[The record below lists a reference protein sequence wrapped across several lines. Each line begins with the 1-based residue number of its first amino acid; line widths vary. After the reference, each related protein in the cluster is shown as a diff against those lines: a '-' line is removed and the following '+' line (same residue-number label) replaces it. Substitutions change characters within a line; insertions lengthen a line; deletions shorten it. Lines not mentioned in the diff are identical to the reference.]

1 MAVGGSVGFTV
12 EVEGAA
18 GMRTGAWVV
27 GETLAIAGH
36 PGRAPLA
43 TVRLRRAAGQEA
55 GGARQGRGAAAHV
68 PLGEVTVAEA
78 PLGEVTVAEVE
89 ERARLGGG
97 DPHPALDLFAPDG
110 APLATVE
117 PREVGAWPGLFEVV
131 DADGRPLGTV
141 VRSRTPLLRRATWTI
156 HPADGGPPVTG
167 RQGTA
172 AGWLAFTAL
181 LPLWLLALLISLLV
195 ALGTFGLVTQLLTW
209 GRPKSV
215 AWRRGPL
222 GRRLLAF
229 GHARGLYRAAASS
242 PLDERLIHAQA
253 ALHRFTA
260 LHAT

>member
-1 MAVGGSVGFTV
+1 MAAVGSVGFTV
-12 EVEGAA
+12 EVEGAT
-18 GMRTGAWVV
+18 GMRTGAWAV
-27 GETLAIAGH
+27 GETLTIAGH

-43 TVRLRRAAGQEA
+43 TVRLRPAAGREA
-55 GGARQGRGAAAHV
+55 RGARRGLSASGEVAAA
-68 PLGEVTVAEA
+68 EVVLA
-78 PLGEVTVAEVE
+78 EVTVAEVE
-89 ERARLGGG
+89 ERARLGGAA
-97 DPHPALDLFAPDG
+97 PHPALDLFAPDG

-117 PREVGAWPGLFEVV
+117 PREPVAWPRLFDVM
-131 DADGRPLGTV
+131 DAEGRPLGTV
-141 VRSRTPLLRRATWTI
+141 ARSRTPLLRRATWAI

-181 LPLWLLALLISLLV
+181 LPLWLLVLLISLLV

-222 GRRLLAF
+222 GRRPLTF
-229 GHARGLYRAAASS
+229 GHARGRYRAAAKG
-242 PLDERLIHAQA
+242 PLDERLVHAQA